1 MNTKGLTI
9 CDVSGRVSK
18 KSSYGTNL
26 VSAAS
31 IKGKR
36 IEAHFLN
43 KLSGE
48 ITK

>member
-9 CDVSGRVSK
+9 CDVSGTVSV
-18 KSSYGTNL
+18 SDGTNL